1 MYVPRVAPDLDP
13 RSVGR
18 PRVSCQSKARRSAIT
33 VAYVQASETPTAAGP
48 LLPGERGEVVRR
60 VLQWYRSNARDLPW
74 RRAEVTP
81 WQVMISEFMLQQT
94 PVARVQEPWR
104 LWVERWPTPSALAA
118 TPAGEAV
125 RAWGRLGYP
134 RRALRLHAAA
144 SVITSQHDGDVPA
157 DKEELLRL
165 PGIGEYTA
173 AAISAFAYSR
183 REVVLDTNVR
193 RVLSRISA
201 GLAFPPPTVTAA
213 ERAQAQAFL
222 PRQGRRAARWAVAS
236 MELGALVC
244 TAQAPRCASC
254 PVSDLCR
261 WRRNGHRT
269 SPADPRRRNRSYEGT
284 DRQCRGAL
292 LAAFRA
298 ADEPISLGELQ
309 KHWPDAAQ
317 RARALA
323 SLITDGLVI
332 NVGERHYRLPG

>member
-1 MYVPRVAPDLDP
+1 VR
-13 RSVGR
+13 
-18 PRVSCQSKARRSAIT
+18 KARRRATT
-33 VAYVQASETPTAAGP
+33 VAYVQASEMAAAGP
-48 LLPGERGEVVRR
+48 LPADERREVVRR
-60 VLQWYRSNARDLPW
+60 VLQWYRTNARDLPW
-74 RRAEVTP
+74 RRTEATP
-81 WQVMISEFMLQQT
+81 WQVMVSEFMLQQT
-94 PVARVQEPWR
+94 PVARVCEPWR
-104 LWVERWPTPSALAA
+104 LWVDRWPTPSALAA
-118 TPAGEAV
+118 APAGEAV

-144 SVITSQHDGDVPA
+144 SVITSQHDGHVPA
-157 DKEELLRL
+157 GKEELLRL

-201 GLAFPPPTVTAA
+201 GLALPPPTVTAA
-213 ERAQAQAFL
+213 ERAQAREFL
-222 PRQGRRAARWAVAS
+222 PPQGKRAARWAVAS

-244 TAQAPRCASC
+244 TARAPRCASC

-269 SPADPRRRNRSYEGT
+269 SATDRRRGNQTYEGT

-298 ADEPISLGELQ
+298 ADEPISLGDLQ
-309 KHWPDAAQ
+309 EHWPDAAQ

-332 NVGERHYRLPG
+332 SVDEGHYRLPG

>member
-1 MYVPRVAPDLDP
+1 VGVTLAPL
-13 RSVGR
+13 
-18 PRVSCQSKARRSAIT
+18 ATT
-33 VAYVQASETPTAAGP
+33 VAYVQASDTAQAAAGP
-48 LLPGERGEVVRR
+48 LPPGEHREVVRR

-74 RRAEVTP
+74 RRAEATP
-81 WQVMISEFMLQQT
+81 WQVMVSEFMLQQT
-94 PVARVQEPWR
+94 PVARVREPWR
-104 LWVERWPTPSALAA
+104 LWIERWPTPSALAA
-118 TPAGEAV
+118 TPSGEAV

-144 SVITSQHDGDVPA
+144 SVITSQHGGNVPA

-173 AAISAFAYSR
+173 GAILAFAFSR

-193 RVLSRISA
+193 RVLTRISA
-201 GLAFPPPTVTAA
+201 GSALPPPTVTAA
-213 ERAQAQAFL
+213 ERVQARAFL
-222 PRQGRRAARWAVAS
+222 PRQGGRAARWAVAS

-244 TAQAPRCASC
+244 TARAPRCASC

-261 WRRNGHRT
+261 WRRNGQRT
-269 SPADPRRRNRSYEGT
+269 SPVDRRRPHQSYEGT

-298 ADEPISLGELQ
+298 AEEPVSVRELEE
-309 KHWPDAAQ
+309 HWPDADQ

-332 NVGERHYRLPG
+332 NVDERHYRLPG

>member
-1 MYVPRVAPDLDP
+1 MV
-13 RSVGR
+13 
-18 PRVSCQSKARRSAIT
+18 
-33 VAYVQASETPTAAGP
+33 
-48 LLPGERGEVVRR
+48 
-60 VLQWYRSNARDLPW
+60 
-74 RRAEVTP
+74 
-81 WQVMISEFMLQQT
+81 SEFMLQQT
-94 PVARVQEPWR
+94 PVARVREPWQ
-104 LWVERWPTPSALAA
+104 LWIERWPTPSALAA

-144 SVITSQHDGDVPA
+144 SVITSQHGGNVPA

-165 PGIGEYTA
+165 PGLGEYTA
-173 AAISAFAYSR
+173 GAILAFAYSR

-201 GLAFPPPTVTAA
+201 GLALPPPTVTAA
-213 ERAQAQAFL
+213 ERAQARAFL
-222 PRQGRRAARWAVAS
+222 PRQGGRAARWAVAS

-244 TAQAPRCASC
+244 TARAPRCASC

-269 SPADPRRRNRSYEGT
+269 SPVDRRRPHQSYEGT

-292 LAAFRA
+292 LGAFRA
-298 ADEPISLGELQ
+298 AEEPVSVRELQ
-309 KHWPDAAQ
+309 EHWPDAGQ

-332 NVGERHYRLPG
+332 SVDERHYRLPG